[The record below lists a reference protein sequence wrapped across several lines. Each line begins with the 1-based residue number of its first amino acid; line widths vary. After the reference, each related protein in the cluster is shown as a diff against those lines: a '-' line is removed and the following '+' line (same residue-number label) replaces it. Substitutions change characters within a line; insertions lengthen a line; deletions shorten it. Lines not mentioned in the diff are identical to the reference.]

1 LTAGLLR
8 KLLIVS
14 GGLLSCEQLPGG
26 VVALGCGG
34 GMPFSSQRVWWFWA
48 GVVGLGL
55 VDRCWLM
62 VAGSAQKN
70 VGVGL
75 RWNRVRR
82 SSRGQG
88 IDL

>member
-34 GMPFSSQRVWWFWA
+34 GMPFSSRRVWWCWA
-48 GVVGLGL
+48 GVVGVG
-55 VDRCWLM
+55 M
-62 VAGSAQKN
+62 VAASA
-70 VGVGL
+70 
-75 RWNRVRR
+75 
-82 SSRGQG
+82 
-88 IDL
+88 